1 MWEHSVKKFEVGVG
15 TMDTV
20 CDPGQGI
27 KSGTVGVGVQG
38 MCEDTDMYGNCGS
51 QTTYSYLN

>member
-27 KSGTVGVGVQG
+27 KSGTVGVK
-38 MCEDTDMYGNCGS
+38 EIWNSGS
-51 QTTYSYLN
+51 GGAGRV